1 MMENDIN
8 YLLNHELAEI
18 PIRGRKKLKLI
29 IINNKKFRYN
39 KTNQYLVS

>member
-1 MMENDIN
+1 MENNIN
-8 YLLNHELAEI
+8 YLLSNELEEI
-18 PIRGRKKLKLI
+18 PIQGRKELKSI